1 MTGDSSQ
8 EPGRRD
14 IPDYVVTRPHVPGH
28 RSRFGFLLR
37 VGVFVFIAFVGML
50 LLPPL
55 MLPIG
60 GYLVAA
66 ALGTFA
72 AAAIAN
78 AIAVRIYERG
88 RLVDVGLGWS
98 HASRRNL
105 VIGIVGGIGAAVVV
119 VLIPILL
126 RKAEFTRAPG
136 VSTYWPTLLFVTAV
150 LLFGAIGE
158 ELLFR
163 GYAFQVLVRE
173 IGTFATILPLALLF
187 AVAHLANPDTN
198 LLGTVNTFL
207 WGVLLGYA
215 FVRSGDLWLPI
226 GLHFGWNWALPFLGA
241 NLSGFKM
248 AITGYALHWT
258 APPVWSGAGYGPEG
272 SFLTTL
278 VVPALFV
285 FLLRAPIQQQEAFLL
300 RSQTEEQ
307 WS

>member
-1 MTGDSSQ
+1 MRAD
-8 EPGRRD
+8 PGRGD
-14 IPDYVVTRPHVPGH
+14 LPDYVVTRPHRPVE

-37 VGVFVFIAFVGML
+37 VGVFVFIAFTAMML
-50 LLPPL
+50 IPPL

-66 ALGTFA
+66 ALGTFI

-78 AIAVRIYERG
+78 AVAVRIYERA

-98 HASRRNL
+98 AASRRNL
-105 VIGIVGGIGAAVVV
+105 TIGVIGGLAAGVAV

-126 RKAEFTRAPG
+126 RKAEFTWAPG
-136 VSTYWPTLLFVTAV
+136 VSPQWPTLLFVTVV

-173 IGTFATILPLALLF
+173 IGAFATILPFAILF
-187 AVAHLANPDTN
+187 SLAHLANPDTN

-226 GLHFGWNWALPFLGA
+226 GLHFGWNWALPFLGT

-248 AITGYALHWT
+248 AITGYVLHWT

-300 RSQTEEQ
+300 RPHTEEQ
-307 WS
+307 LP